1 MHMPRGIKRERNIS
15 EELAT
20 INGQIAKHEA
30 VIKSLKLQ
38 LSSLQEEQEQSELRN
53 LNKLLKESG
62 LTTQDLANI
71 IVKPKEDIA

>member
-1 MHMPRGIKRERNIS
+1 MNMPRGIKRERNLA

-20 INGQIAKHEA
+20 INAQIAKHET

-71 IVKPKEDIA
+71 IIKPKEDIA

>member
-1 MHMPRGIKRERNIS
+1 MPRGIKRERNIAN
-15 EELAT
+15 ELAT
-20 INGQIAKHEA
+20 INAQIAKHES

-62 LTTQDLANI
+62 LTTKDLANI
-71 IVKPKEDIA
+71 IVKPKEEIA

>member
-1 MHMPRGIKRERNIS
+1 MPRGIKRERNIS
-15 EELAT
+15 DELTAV
-20 INGQIAKHEA
+20 NAQIAKHEA
-30 VIKSLKLQ
+30 TIKSLKLQ

>member
-1 MHMPRGIKRERNIS
+1 MPRGVKRERNIS
-15 EELAT
+15 DELAT
-20 INGQIAKHEA
+20 INAQIAKHEA
-30 VIKSLKLQ
+30 IIKSLKLQ

-71 IVKPKEDIA
+71 IVKPKEEIA